1 MDRSIVLRNLTFAVV
16 LVAAQG
22 WAQPLT
28 EFLKSSERLAFDAR
42 TSAVEVDRASA
53 VHGQAWGAL
62 VPSLTASGGWTH
74 NQYDAV
80 VSLPG
85 SDGMTRTITIVPKD
99 QLEATLRAEVP
110 LIDASKWVQVA
121 ASSATVESAEKR
133 QLATRS
139 QVYRQVVSAF
149 YAHVAARQVLESA
162 KRSLTVAE
170 AEVEVRRSRTA
181 AGVGNE
187 LELMRGVAEVERNQQ
202 LLAAAEALVAT
213 TGRTLETLSGLSPS
227 AVDAT
232 LVTASANEVL
242 PELSSLE
249 PGLAALPSVEAS
261 EADARAA
268 QRTGLAATLALV
280 PSVNAQF
287 TERFTNATGFQNAPA
302 QASGGINFSWRL
314 DLVGVGALRAQN
326 ANAELARINA
336 ERARRAAAD
345 QLHSDWHALK
355 AALKKAQ
362 SAKSQVTAARRATQL
377 SHERNVAGVATQL
390 DVIQAE
396 RDLFAAEVAQVQAN
410 AELATARA
418 QLALSSGQGVTP

>member
-1 MDRSIVLRNLTFAVV
+1 LDRSIVLRNLTFAVV
-16 LVAAQG
+16 LVAAEG

-74 NQYDAV
+74 NQYEAAPELPQLDGTLQKV
-80 VSLPG
+80 V
-85 SDGMTRTITIVPKD
+85 IVPKN

-121 ASSATVESAEKR
+121 ASSATVESAGKR
-133 QLATRS
+133 QLATRT

-162 KRSLTVAE
+162 KRSLTVAD

-213 TGRTLETLSGLSPS
+213 TGRTLE
-227 AVDAT
+227 
-232 LVTASANEVL
+232 
-242 PELSSLE
+242 SSRAE
-249 PGLAALPSVEAS
+249 RKSVGEG
-261 EADARAA
+261 A
-268 QRTGLAATLALV
+268 QRFPHSFAAM
-280 PSVNAQF
+280 
-287 TERFTNATGFQNAPA
+287 
-302 QASGGINFSWRL
+302 ASK
-314 DLVGVGALRAQN
+314 
-326 ANAELARINA
+326 AET
-336 ERARRAAAD
+336 RAAA
-345 QLHSDWHALK
+345 
-355 AALKKAQ
+355 
-362 SAKSQVTAARRATQL
+362 
-377 SHERNVAGVATQL
+377 AGMPAPMRWKV
-390 DVIQAE
+390 
-396 RDLFAAEVAQVQAN
+396 
-410 AELATARA
+410 
-418 QLALSSGQGVTP
+418 LSSVMQAGQPLAPGRLSRGR

>member
-1 MDRSIVLRNLTFAVV
+1 MLRNLTAAVVV
-16 LVAAQG
+16 LVAAQSR
-22 WAQPLT
+22 AQSLVD
-28 EFLKSSERLAFDAR
+28 FLKSSERLAFDAR

-85 SDGMTRTITIVPKD
+85 SDGVTKTITIVPKD
-99 QLEATLRAEVP
+99 QLEATVRAEVP
-110 LIDASKWVQVA
+110 LIDAAKWVQVA
-121 ASSATVESAEKR
+121 ASSASVESAEKR
-133 QLATRS
+133 QLATRA

-149 YAHVAARQVLESA
+149 YSHVAARQVLESA
-162 KRSLTVAE
+162 KRSLSVAE
-170 AEVEVRRSRTA
+170 ADVEVRRSRTA

-202 LLAAAEALVAT
+202 SLAAAEALVAT

-227 AVDAT
+227 SVDSA
-232 LVTASANEVL
+232 LLTASPTEVL
-242 PELSSLE
+242 PELSTLE
-249 PGLAALPSVEAS
+249 PSLATLPSVEAS
-261 EADARAA
+261 DAEARAA

-302 QASGGINFSWRL
+302 QASGGVNFSWRL

-336 ERARRAAAD
+336 EKAKRAAAD

-362 SAKSQVTAARRATQL
+362 SAKSQVTAARRATEL
-377 SHERNVAGVATQL
+377 SHERNAAGVATQL

-418 QLALSSGQGVTP
+418 QLALSAGQGVTP

>member
-1 MDRSIVLRNLTFAVV
+1 MSSSRASIWYQSQFVFHFIGKASQ
-16 LVAAQG
+16 APAQG
-22 WAQPLT
+22 
-28 EFLKSSERLAFDAR
+28 
-42 TSAVEVDRASA
+42 
-53 VHGQAWGAL
+53 
-62 VPSLTASGGWTH
+62 
-74 NQYDAV
+74 
-80 VSLPG
+80 
-85 SDGMTRTITIVPKD
+85 
-99 QLEATLRAEVP
+99 
-110 LIDASKWVQVA
+110 A
-121 ASSATVESAEKR
+121 A
-133 QLATRS
+133 
-139 QVYRQVVSAF
+139 
-149 YAHVAARQVLESA
+149 AA
-162 KRSLTVAE
+162 
-170 AEVEVRRSRTA
+170 A
-181 AGVGNE
+181 AGS
-187 LELMRGVAEVERNQQ
+187 
-202 LLAAAEALVAT
+202 LAPQAVMTNIAEALVAT

-336 ERARRAAAD
+336 ERARRTAAD

-418 QLALSSGQGVTP
+418 QLALKDDRQRGQPAYQRWIHSVRRMDQGAWQ